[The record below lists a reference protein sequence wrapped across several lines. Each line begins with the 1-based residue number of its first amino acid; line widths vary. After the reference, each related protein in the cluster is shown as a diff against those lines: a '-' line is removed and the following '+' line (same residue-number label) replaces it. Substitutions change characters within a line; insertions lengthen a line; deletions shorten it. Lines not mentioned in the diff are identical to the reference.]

1 MAKITYDFQKIL
13 GRIKPMHGV
22 GQPPMIGIKTDYFKY
37 LKEANIPYSRL
48 HDVGGRFG
56 GGIFVDIPN
65 IFRDFDADETDSASY
80 DFVFTDILIKGL
92 MEYECEPV
100 FRLGVTIENNHH
112 LRAYHIFPPK
122 DMAKWARVC
131 EHIIRHYTEGW
142 ADGFHYD
149 ITYWEIWNEPDN
161 GIDERTNMMWHG
173 TKEEYFEMYRV
184 TSKHLKACFGDKIKV
199 GGYSSSGFYAEL
211 KERTKNGAIAMGL
224 TTEPTDWELRITY
237 FVDFFREFL
246 EMVSK
251 ENLPLDFYS
260 HHSYENVEKTLI
272 MQQFV
277 ENELEKYGL
286 GDVEIHLNEWNPN
299 AKMDERGTA
308 LACATAAAMMCEMQN
323 HKMAMMNYYDAQIGR
338 SVYGGLFH
346 PMTYKP
352 LCAWYGFKAFGEL
365 YVLGQQAS
373 CECQQD
379 KLYVLAAT
387 DGTKKGTIIVNLG
400 DDVEVTT
407 NLDSSMS
414 AYVID
419 DDTFFEKTEI
429 DVTRFHIKT
438 NQVLYIEG

>member
-1 MAKITYDFQKIL
+1 MAQITYDFQKTL
-13 GRIKPMHGV
+13 GKIKPMHGV

-65 IFRDFDADETDSASY
+65 IFRDFDADETDPASY

-286 GDVEIHLNEWNPN
+286 GDVEIHLNEWNPVYAEYGTGHHSAEVSAMLIGLQHGYTDLCCIYDMRTN
-299 AKMDERGTA
+299 TAPYCPVFDIKTHKPIHAYYSLVSFNQLYKLGTQVKTECDTELLCALCASDGENHALLISNVTGQEHELLIEGVDLSKARYYALDDERLLSWSA
-308 LACATAAAMMCEMQN
+308 P
-323 HKMAMMNYYDAQIGR
+323 
-338 SVYGGLFH
+338 V
-346 PMTYKP
+346 
-352 LCAWYGFKAFGEL
+352 
-365 YVLGQQAS
+365 
-373 CECQQD
+373 
-379 KLYVLAAT
+379 
-387 DGTKKGTIIVNLG
+387 KKIENNT
-400 DDVEVTT
+400 
-407 NLDSSMS
+407 
-414 AYVID
+414 VI
-419 DDTFFEKTEI
+419 
-429 DVTRFHIKT
+429 
-438 NQVLYIEG
+438 LIEW